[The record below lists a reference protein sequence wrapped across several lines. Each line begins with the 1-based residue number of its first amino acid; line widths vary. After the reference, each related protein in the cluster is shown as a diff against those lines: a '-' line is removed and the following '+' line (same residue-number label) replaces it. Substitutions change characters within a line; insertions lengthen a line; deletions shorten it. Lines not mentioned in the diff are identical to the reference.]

1 MFYLIFFVR
10 QLPFGSPF
18 NEYSSHLAASLDK
31 SWILCFLIH
40 LSSEGVFIRSLR
52 IIHQLYTVCI
62 STISHNGFA
71 LIFCVTRSFVSLI
84 FRPSDFF
91 LNKKVMVLCVG
102 LPKILY
108 ACILTWKTS
117 SDVLIRMEKGHG
129 LAHIKLAIGISYLML
144 FFYAK
149 FT

>member
-84 FRPSDFF
+84 FRPSDRRS
-91 LNKKVMVLCVG
+91 VLCVG

-117 SDVLIRMEKGHG
+117 SDELIRMEKGHG

>member
-10 QLPFGSPF
+10 QLPFGSSF

-84 FRPSDFF
+84 FRPSDRRS
-91 LNKKVMVLCVG
+91 VLCVG